1 MPLITSLHMQ
11 RNKTIHLV
19 ILASALLS
27 LLLVSTTYHSF
38 TFAQNSQTKFRAKL
52 DSNNEVPPLNSTA
65 EGIATFKLKDNA
77 INTKINITG
86 ITDLSGAQI
95 LTGKTGENGVPIV
108 DLLKT
113 GKKTAIPGGISIAGS
128 FTASDLEGAMK
139 GKALSALQSA
149 MGTNETYVNIK
160 TKDHPDG
167 EIRGQIKP
175 KGTSSSTPT
184 Q

>member
-1 MPLITSLHMQ
+1 MRLIICSFMQ
-11 RNKTIHLV
+11 PNKTLHLI

-27 LLLVSTTYHSF
+27 LLLVSTTYSSF

-65 EGIATFKLKDNA
+65 EGIASFKLKDNT

-95 LTGKTGENGVPIV
+95 LTGKKGENGVPIV

-113 GKKTAIPGGISIAGS
+113 GKMTKIPGGVAIEGS
-128 FTASDLEGAMK
+128 FTASDFEGAMK

-175 KGTSSSTPT
+175 KGSPT

>member
-1 MPLITSLHMQ
+1 MPLIASLDMQ
-11 RNKTIHLV
+11 QNKTIHLV

-27 LLLVSTTYHSF
+27 LLLVSTTYSSF

-65 EGIATFKLKDNA
+65 GGIATFKLKKDA
-77 INTKINITG
+77 INSKINITG
-86 ITDLSGAQI
+86 ITDISGAQI
-95 LTGKTGENGVPIV
+95 VTGKKGENGVPIV

-113 GKKTAIPGGISIAGS
+113 GNKTKIPGGVAIEGS
-128 FTASDLEGAMK
+128 FTASDFEGAMK
-139 GKALSALQSA
+139 GKPLSALQSA

-175 KGTSSSTPT
+175 KGSSSPSPT